1 MSASENI
8 HPPGG
13 ASGNGAFRRAAP
25 ESAGRYPQ
33 PPGRAGSQKW
43 LQLMVN
49 ECPELLNAVVA
60 PALGIPPGAIQWRSP
75 LRADEYAEYRDDGVL
90 RLLNLRLPHRGLVG
104 DFWPER
110 GPQWDALGQTDGGRI
125 ILVEAKAYIDEMR
138 SGPSGAG
145 RSSRRL
151 IDASLRE
158 TQRFLGA
165 DEGVSWADSEFYQYA
180 NRLAH
185 LYLLAQLNGLDAWLV
200 MLYFRNDVAMG
211 GPERI
216 RHWEEAIAAEHA
228 ALGLPMQH
236 PLAGRV
242 AHLYPNVRDLP
253 PALLRAPG

>member
-1 MSASENI
+1 MSAADNAATSANPE
-8 HPPGG
+8 
-13 ASGNGAFRRAAP
+13 SRRGAP
-25 ESAGRYPQ
+25 ESTGRYPQ
-33 PPGRAGSQKW
+33 GPATAGSQKW

-49 ECPELLNAVVA
+49 DCPELLNAIVAPGLGVA
-60 PALGIPPGAIQWRSP
+60 PAAIQWRSP
-75 LRADEYAEYRDDGVL
+75 LRADEYAEYRDDGFL
-90 RLLNLRLPHRGLVG
+90 RLLDLRLPQRGLVG

-110 GPQWDALGQTDGGRI
+110 GPQWDALGLTDGGGI
-125 ILVEAKAYIDEMR
+125 ILVEAKAYIGEMR

-145 RSSRRL
+145 GISSRR
-151 IDASLRE
+151 IEASLRE

-165 DEGVSWADSEFYQYA
+165 DAGASWADSEFYQYA

-228 ALGLPMQH
+228 ALGLPQQH